1 MIRILDKKS
10 LLLVKIPPLDYL
22 TTAVSYA
29 LLPFLAYARGI
40 RLHYE
45 WTDFFLPYFIGVA
58 IYSIFLA
65 AVFHVIHSG
74 FGASLYY
81 AIRSIGDRK
90 TRLALFLLGFS
101 GAVWLL
107 GAWKS
112 VILFVDLVAAIGLIR
127 YLKEQ
132 DGHWRRLLATVM
144 LPAFYFAAGFIL
156 ISSYNV
162 LIGSVRY
169 YASYDSFF
177 NELDKLL
184 LGGWSVPTISEKIA
198 AHAPPEVFLWLEK
211 VYFFMFPQIGAAI
224 IVLTFQGGSKLALRF
239 AGTLAIAYQLATLI
253 YYWIPSIGPF
263 YLSSP
268 VAACL
273 PRDLVTIHIQQ
284 DLVNKL
290 NVLWYQG
297 FKPSIGLDFYI
308 AFPCMH
314 LAQPI
319 IVLWFLRKLKRVFFI
334 LLVYDFVMVW
344 AILFLQWHYV
354 VDLFGGG
361 FVAVVAL
368 LIHELYVKRQRSDQ
382 AAKRAR

>member
-1 MIRILDKKS
+1 MIQILDKKS
-10 LLLVKIPPLDYL
+10 RQRAKIAPLDYL
-22 TTAVSYA
+22 TTGVFYA
-29 LLPFLAYARGI
+29 LLHFLAHERGI
-40 RLHYE
+40 RLNYE
-45 WTDFFLPYFIGVA
+45 WIDFFLPYFISVA

-65 AVFHVIHSG
+65 AIFHVIHSG
-74 FGASLYY
+74 FWAALHVL
-81 AIRSIGDRK
+81 RSIGDRK
-90 TRLALFLLGFS
+90 IRLALFLLGFFE
-101 GAVWLL
+101 ALWLL

-112 VILFVDLVAAIGLIR
+112 VILFVDLAAAIGLIR

-132 DGHWRRLLATVM
+132 GSHWRRLLASAM

-290 NVLWYQG
+290 NVLWHQG

-368 LIHELYVKRQRSDQ
+368 FIHELYVKRQRSDQ
-382 AAKRAR
+382 AAKGAQ